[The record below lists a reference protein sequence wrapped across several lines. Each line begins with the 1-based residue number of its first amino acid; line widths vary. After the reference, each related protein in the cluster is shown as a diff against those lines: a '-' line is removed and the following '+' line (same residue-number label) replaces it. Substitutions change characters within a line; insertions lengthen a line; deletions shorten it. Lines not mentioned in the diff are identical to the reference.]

1 MAKMKRLFKIF
12 DALKKFKP
20 WVRSLF
26 LQKSSAQTKKQ
37 DFNFRNIL
45 ILVGVFILVFVGIV
59 LFLPTPDQIKFHE
72 VAKNT
77 DAISPDKSQPQPSNP
92 GSPSL
97 WASPSSMRSVSADSS
112 NSQNT
117 PMQVLPHNGN
127 SKLELSA
134 GTHLRLR
141 IVDKFIASQEAVPVL
156 GKVMESATTESGLSI
171 PEGAVLY
178 GEASYQRSSGRAVI
192 QFRKLSYPSG
202 EIRNISASVI
212 SPDGMPGLAGTIHSD
227 RIKNSAGQFITTFVS
242 ALAAG
247 SVQRD
252 LMGNSQGGLQNGLLT
267 GASEVAK
274 SQAQGY
280 GESLKE
286 SREWIEVGSGSE
298 CEAIIEKSYQLIE
311 SEVNP

>member
-1 MAKMKRLFKIF
+1 MAKMNRFYKLL
-12 DALKKFKP
+12 DALKKFVP
-20 WVRSLF
+20 WLRSLF
-26 LQKSSAQTKKQ
+26 LKKSSAQTKKQ
-37 DFNFRNIL
+37 DFNFRSIL
-45 ILVGVFILVFVGIV
+45 MLVGVFTLLFVGIV
-59 LFLPTPDQIKFHE
+59 LFMPTPDQTKFHE
-72 VAKNT
+72 VAKLTEMKNG
-77 DAISPDKSQPQPSNP
+77 DQGKPLPSNP

-97 WASPSSMRSVSADSS
+97 WASPSSMRSSNAGSS

-141 IVDKFIASQEAVPVL
+141 IVDKFIASQEPVPVM
-156 GKVMESATTESGLSI
+156 GKVIESATTESGLSI
-171 PEGAVLY
+171 PEGALLY
-178 GEASYQRSSGRAVI
+178 GEASYQKASGRAVI

-202 EIRNISASVI
+202 EIRNVSANVVSA
-212 SPDGMPGLAGTIHSD
+212 DGMPGLEGTVHSD
-227 RIKNSAGQFITTFVS
+227 RLKNSAGQFITTFVG
-242 ALAAG
+242 ALTAG

-252 LMGNSQGGLQNGLLT
+252 LMGNSQGGLQNGLLS

-274 SQAQGY
+274 NQAQKY

-286 SREWIEVGSGSE
+286 SREWIEVGAGAE
-298 CEAIIEKSYQLIE
+298 CDAIIEQSYKMIE